1 MPPGEEEAYLRSLGV
16 EADQGRRAERRS
28 TDGGNRTARPLDAES
43 PTGTTPDNFNGA
55 EGPEAREQRARL
67 EEDHR
72 ATTAEDSRP
81 SEAVRPGPSTQNS
94 GGPGRDPLSR
104 EGDYESGPAA
114 KSQPSTEPTADKA
127 KAHAAVFGG
136 AVRSALGNFM
146 ADRREQSDAR
156 HLEGRAR
163 KVRDASRAV
172 EEDLGALRK
181 VGRDF
186 FEAFDEATAKE
197 GASVEKVI
205 AGMTEN
211 GAYGDLRKQ
220 YHTALDQTPGFA
232 DAWEK
237 LRKSAGRLGKEAELL
252 ASDASVRGASG
263 DASVKAAEEE
273 AAKVGHKLEKL
284 PGHEPGKD
292 FIKEVGAA
300 LERLVNR
307 FRDFFTE
314 DRKRTRDRTPDNS
327 PSPGA

>member
-1 MPPGEEEAYLRSLGV
+1 
-16 EADQGRRAERRS
+16 
-28 TDGGNRTARPLDAES
+28 
-43 PTGTTPDNFNGA
+43 
-55 EGPEAREQRARL
+55 
-67 EEDHR
+67 
-72 ATTAEDSRP
+72 
-81 SEAVRPGPSTQNS
+81 
-94 GGPGRDPLSR
+94 
-104 EGDYESGPAA
+104 
-114 KSQPSTEPTADKA
+114 
-127 KAHAAVFGG
+127 
-136 AVRSALGNFM
+136 M

>member
-1 MPPGEEEAYLRSLGV
+1 
-16 EADQGRRAERRS
+16 
-28 TDGGNRTARPLDAES
+28 
-43 PTGTTPDNFNGA
+43 
-55 EGPEAREQRARL
+55 
-67 EEDHR
+67 
-72 ATTAEDSRP
+72 
-81 SEAVRPGPSTQNS
+81 
-94 GGPGRDPLSR
+94 
-104 EGDYESGPAA
+104 
-114 KSQPSTEPTADKA
+114 
-127 KAHAAVFGG
+127 
-136 AVRSALGNFM
+136 M

-156 HLEGRAR
+156 HLEGRTR
-163 KVRDASRAV
+163 KVRDATRAV

-292 FIKEVGAA
+292 FITEVGAA

-314 DRKRTRDRTPDNS
+314 DRKRTRDRAPDNS